1 MTTWLITGCSTGLG
15 RAFAGGAAAMAHLLD
30 TAGPIDAVFAV
41 SDLAAVGALMECH
54 RRGIAVP
61 GQVSIMGFGDFE
73 IGGQCVPALSTV
85 RIDAEDIGRR
95 VGELLLRILAAKD
108 DAPAP
113 PRVIDVGFEIVER
126 GSTARRPA

>member
-1 MTTWLITGCSTGLG
+1 
-15 RAFAGGAAAMAHLLD
+15 
-30 TAGPIDAVFAV
+30 
-41 SDLAAVGALMECH
+41 AVGALMECH

-61 GQVSIMGFGDFE
+61 DQVSILGFGDFE

-95 VGELLLRILAAKD
+95 VGALLLRVLEPRD
-108 DAPAP
+108 GAPAP

-126 GSTARRPA
+126 GSTARRPGRA